1 MAYKQYLVVNRH
13 CWGQNRLRRN
23 QSQKLPEKRL
33 LRKKEKIILK
43 RIKKAEELNQ
53 VS

>member
-1 MAYKQYLVVNRH
+1 MAYQQYLVDRH
-13 CWGQNRLRRN
+13 CWGQNRLQRN
-23 QSQKLPEKRL
+23 QSLKLPEKRL